1 MKVHVCVCMQQKA
14 CEGRSMS
21 GKGIELIARYS
32 VGTESAAL
40 VSCSPF
46 YYLGA
51 LDRCWSSMVLFKQL
65 AYVL

>member
-1 MKVHVCVCMQQKA
+1 
-14 CEGRSMS
+14 MS